1 MSARSLLFASW
12 HAYIDQSN
20 GASISTRTLLSELA
34 RRGWKV
40 RTLCAFAQDF
50 QTPHSLNAM
59 IEEHGASV
67 MKTVAHKDYVTTS
80 FLDGRIESLALV
92 PRASG
97 RIPSSED
104 SKAFLQL
111 LKETL
116 ARTKPA
122 VLLTYG
128 GYNLGSQIL
137 GAARLAGVKNAVSLH
152 NLAYRDKR
160 YFRNADA
167 VIVPSQFAADYYRR
181 EIGLETTV
189 VPPLIQAPGNDAL
202 RQQKKG
208 KYVLFVNPEIGKG
221 ILFLIAVAKEIWSKR
236 RDIRFLVVEGRSG
249 IKTLLKLGKDRLK
262 GVENIDFARNTTN
275 FSALYRSARITV
287 FPSLYRETFGRVP
300 VESMNAGV
308 PVVVSDRGAL
318 PETVGDGGLILTI
331 PDKFQPDRLAFPNG
345 EEAAPWVNAIIRL
358 WDDGEYYIE
367 MQKKGWEQA
376 KKWNCDKV
384 ANMYETF
391 LTNLCE
397 GVPQKGA

>member
-1 MSARSLLFASW
+1 
-12 HAYIDQSN
+12 
-20 GASISTRTLLSELA
+20 
-34 RRGWKV
+34 
-40 RTLCAFAQDF
+40 
-50 QTPHSLNAM
+50 M